1 MTAFIEQYFGLG
13 DVIWAQSIAHHF
25 INRGYTVLWPVEDK
39 YFEGCRY
46 AYPNIS
52 FFPQSFIQPEWFQ
65 IKDKRLVG
73 DIQIVPIRWSDSY
86 MQVQYKHVMAA
97 KYMMYD
103 LPWESWREHGMWVR
117 NPKKEMQLIDELGID
132 ANAPFNLVNKR
143 FGSSGERSVNIQVS
157 NSFKNIEM
165 REVPGYS
172 LFDWTAVMFLA
183 EEIHTVSTSILY
195 MLELLPIKK
204 PIHLYVREGQE
215 TDFSFV
221 DFIFTKP
228 YILHL

>member
-1 MTAFIEQYFGLG
+1 MKLPYR
-13 DVIWAQSIAHHF
+13 DVM
-25 INRGYTVLWPVEDK
+25 K
-39 YFEGCRY
+39 
-46 AYPNIS
+46 
-52 FFPQSFIQPEWFQ
+52 
-65 IKDKRLVG
+65 
-73 DIQIVPIRWSDSY
+73 
-86 MQVQYKHVMAA
+86 A

-103 LPWESWREHGMWVR
+103 LPWQLWREHAMWVR
-117 NPKKEMQLIDELGID
+117 NPSKEMGLINELGID
-132 ANAPFNLVNKR
+132 VNMPFNLVNKR
-143 FGSSGERSVNIQVS
+143 FGSSGERSVNIEVS
-157 NSFKNIEM
+157 NSFQNIEM
-165 REVPGYS
+165 RELAGYS
-172 LFDWTAVMFLA
+172 LFDWAGVMFLA